1 MEFKIGKVKEGAKIT
16 GTVYKVTNNE
26 VTLDINYTTEGTI
39 YKNELTKKPI
49 DSCKDMVKEGD
60 SLEVIVK
67 KVDDEKG
74 IVLLSRIEIEEKE
87 TFDLLQKYFNDEETF
102 EAKVLNA
109 NKGGLLLSAFGYERI
124 FMPMAEIDVTFVDNP
139 EKYIGK
145 TLEVKVIEI
154 KRNKIVV
161 SHKVVAKDAIKEEK
175 IKELKTIN
183 VGDILEGEVSQIK
196 PYGAFIRFDQV
207 EGLLHISEIS
217 HHTVNQVSDV
227 LNVGDKVTVK
237 VIDAKNNKRS
247 LSMKALEKTPWEQF
261 AATHKVGETVTGKVV
276 KKMQFGMLVEV
287 EKDVVGM
294 INRYDYSWDP
304 RFNLAGEVEVGHEL
318 TLKIL
323 NIDVKARKM
332 TLSKKHLEYNPW
344 EDVNVKMGETVSG
357 EVKSFQS
364 NGALVEVFGVEAFL
378 PIGEV
383 TEKRI
388 GSVEEVLK
396 KGDVI
401 KAIVKKFDKRQWQM
415 VISKLAYDEKQLRDE
430 FKKYAKENKEEQSQ
444 TLGELFAEKLKSFK

>member
-16 GTVYKVTNNE
+16 GTVYKVTDNE

-49 DSCKDMVKEGD
+49 DSCKDLVKEGD
-60 SLEVIVK
+60 TLEVIVK

-87 TFDLLQKYFNDEETF
+87 AFDLLQSYFNDETAF
-102 EAKVLNA
+102 DAKVLNA
-109 NKGGLLLSAFGYERI
+109 NKGGLILSALGFERI

-145 TLEVKVIEI
+145 TLSVKVIEI
-154 KRNKIVV
+154 KRNKVVV
-161 SHKVVAKDAIKEEK
+161 SHKIVAKDAIKEEK
-175 IKELKTIN
+175 KKELETIN
-183 VGDILEGEVSQIK
+183 VGDVLEGEVSQIK

-217 HHTVNQVSDV
+217 HHNVSNVNDV
-227 LNVGDKVTVK
+227 LKVGDKVTVK
-237 VIDAKNNKRS
+237 VIEAKNNKRS
-247 LSMKALEKTPWEQF
+247 LSMKALEKTPWQQF
-261 AATHKVGETVTGKVV
+261 ADTHKVGETVTGKVV

-304 RFNLAGEVEVGHEL
+304 RFNLAGEVEVGSEL
-318 TLKIL
+318 TLKLL

-344 EDVNVKMGETVSG
+344 EDIQVKVGEVVSG
-357 EVKSFQS
+357 QVKSFQS
-364 NGALVEVFGVEAFL
+364 NGALVEVQGVEAFL

-388 GSVEEVLK
+388 SSVEEVLK
-396 KGDVI
+396 TDDVI

-430 FKKYAKENKEEQSQ
+430 YKKYGKENKEDQSQ

>member
-49 DSCKDMVKEGD
+49 DSCKEMVKEGD
-60 SLEVIVK
+60 TLDVIVK

-87 TFDLLQKYFNDEETF
+87 AFDLLQQYFNDEVAF
-102 EAKVLNA
+102 DAKVINA
-109 NKGGLLLSAFGYERI
+109 NKGGLILSALGFERI
-124 FMPMAEIDVTFVDNP
+124 FMPMAEIDVTFIDNP

-145 TLEVKVIEI
+145 TLSVKVIEI
-154 KRNKIVV
+154 KRNKVVV
-161 SHKVVAKDAIKEEK
+161 SHKIVAKDALKEEK
-175 IKELKTIN
+175 KKELETIN
-183 VGDILEGEVSQIK
+183 VGDVLEGEVSQIK
-196 PYGAFIRFDQV
+196 PYGAFVRFGQV

-217 HHTVNQVSDV
+217 HHNIKDVNDV
-227 LNVGDKVTVK
+227 LNIGDKVTVK
-237 VIDAKNNKRS
+237 VIEAKNNKRS
-247 LSMKALEKTPWEQF
+247 LSMKALEETPWEAF
-261 AATHKVGETVTGKVV
+261 AKNHKPGETVTGKVV

-304 RFNLAGEVEVGHEL
+304 RYNLAGEVEVGSEL
-318 TLKIL
+318 TLRIL
-323 NIDVKARKM
+323 NIDVKAKKM

-344 EDVNVKMGETVSG
+344 EDINVKVGETVSG
-357 EVKSFQS
+357 QVKSFQS
-364 NGALVEVFGVEAFL
+364 NGAIVEVFGVEAFL

-383 TEKRI
+383 VEKRI

-396 KGDVI
+396 TDDVI

-415 VISKLAYDEKQLRDE
+415 VISKKAYDEKQLRDE
-430 FKKYAKENKEEQSQ
+430 FNKYGKESKEDQSQ